1 MFTVWLVCSST
12 RCLNDS
18 GWRKKDCIESRKET
32 RADDGCYINARAET
46 TWRRSRHPI
55 CKAKQKRVGKDFEE
69 TFANGEEHLQRD
81 AGTQQPIL
89 IGSVDFDSAKV
100 DSNVLVGFVL
110 QKQKQGVFYVAKAL
124 SQVHYDVEYLRKST
138 KVHNKFILPNV
149 QDIASVGRSQIQAV
163 LPKPV
168 CKGTILH

>member
-1 MFTVWLVCSST
+1 MVATST
-12 RCLNDS
+12 PELKRLGEEADIRSAKQN
-18 GWRKKDCIESRKET
+18 RKESAKT
-32 RADDGCYINARAET
+32 SRRRLLMEKSTYKGGQRDVKSSSDEDNELKTLDSSDDNVDI
-46 TWRRSRHPI
+46 
-55 CKAKQKRVGKDFEE
+55 DD
-69 TFANGEEHLQRD
+69 D

-89 IGSVDFDSAKV
+89 IVSVDFDSVKV

-110 QKQKQGVFYVAKAL
+110 QKQKQGVFYVAKVL